1 MSSLP
6 SQMISS
12 TLQSALQQQQAQ
24 QARGL
29 ADRRR
34 SDTSAAII
42 QAGQRH
48 EDQID
53 NTGADSEVNPDGS
66 GAGGQGRA
74 SHEEP
79 QPDLEADAQP
89 PGDASVTTDGDGQ
102 VHLDIT
108 A

>member
-1 MSSLP
+1 
-6 SQMISS
+6 MIAS

-42 QAGQRH
+42 QASQRL
-48 EDQID
+48 EEQID
-53 NTGADSEVNPDGS
+53 NTGADSEVNPDGG
-66 GAGGQGRA
+66 GAGGQGR
-74 SHEEP
+74 SLDEEP
-79 QPDLEADAQP
+79 QPDLQATPALP
-89 PGDASVTTDGDGQ
+89 INGSMTTDRDGQ
-102 VHLDIT
+102 IHLDIT

>member
-12 TLQSALQQQQAQ
+12 TLQSALQQHQAQ
-24 QARGL
+24 QARSL

-42 QAGQRH
+42 QASQRH
-48 EDQID
+48 QDQID
-53 NTGADSEVNPDGS
+53 NAGADSEVNPDGS

-74 SHEEP
+74 FHEEP
-79 QPDLEADAQP
+79 QPDLEDTTRTPADGNVP
-89 PGDASVTTDGDGQ
+89 TDGDDRA
-102 VHLDIT
+102 HLDVT

>member
-1 MSSLP
+1 
-6 SQMISS
+6 MIAS
-12 TLQSALQQQQAQ
+12 TLQSALQQHQAQ

-42 QAGQRH
+42 QASQRL
-48 EDQID
+48 EEQID
-53 NTGADSEVNPDGS
+53 NTGADSEVNPDG
-66 GAGGQGRA
+66 GGTGGQGR
-74 SHEEP
+74 SLNEEP
-79 QPDLEADAQP
+79 QADLQSAP
-89 PGDASVTTDGDGQ
+89 PLPTDGRVTTDRDGH